1 MMIQRDT
8 HGLSAL
14 TALPFFGLTDA
25 VCRRLRD
32 IAPHARAVLPA
43 VLDRFYGHL
52 MQQPHLARLFADP
65 AQMNRAKAG
74 QARHWERILEGR
86 FDEGYLESAR
96 RVGAAHYRAGLAMP
110 YYIGG
115 YSFLMGELAGM
126 TARLYG
132 RGFARKAAADA
143 MAEAQQAVI
152 AAAMYDLSVCLAT
165 YPEAIDAERRSMV
178 TTMADHIDGEIGST
192 MEDMG
197 RLTGGVRDA
206 AERLNDTASR
216 TKASAATATDASNLA
231 LSSAQ
236 TVASAADELHSS
248 ISEIA
253 RQVGQSVDVARRA
266 VTRAVDARSVM
277 ETLTVTS
284 QEIGRVV
291 DMIGS
296 IAKQTN
302 LLALNATI
310 EAARAGE
317 AGKGF
322 AVVAG
327 EVKTL
332 ARQTADAT
340 EEIVAQVNRI
350 RDAAGRAAGSMDAVG
365 AIIHDMETFGSTIAA
380 AIEEQSAA
388 TQEISR
394 CVNET
399 ADGARRVAEVMT
411 ELAEEAEES
420 SELADEVMKDTGRMD
435 DTVAALGR
443 ALKRSVRGASQDAD
457 RRRDRR
463 AGCLLPVTVSVDGRT
478 VEGSVSDV
486 SAGGACVTLTGLKPG
501 VGTALTLSAPAL
513 GQPRRGQVVAV
524 SGALCH
530 IAFDD
535 ASRLSPGLM
544 ERLIT
549 DGGMAVVER
558 AKTDHLEFIKR
569 VMEAVEG
576 RSRTKAA
583 DLANHHTCRLG
594 KWYDGVN
601 DPHVRS
607 CPAYGALVD
616 PHRRVHDFG
625 KQALLR
631 TAAGDTPGARSA
643 AESMSAASREVLS
656 LLDQL
661 KGEIASGRR

>member
-1 MMIQRDT
+1 MMQRDERDR
-8 HGLSAL
+8 SAL
-14 TALPFFGLTDA
+14 TVLPFFGLTDA

-32 IAPHARAVLPA
+32 IAPHARAALPA
-43 VLDRFYGHL
+43 ALDRFYAHL
-52 MQQPHLARLFADP
+52 MQQPHLARLFDDP
-65 AQMNRAKAG
+65 AQMARAKEG
-74 QARHWERILEGR
+74 QSRHWERILEGR
-86 FDEGYLESAR
+86 FDEAYLDSAR
-96 RVGAAHYRAGLAMP
+96 RVGTAHYRAGLAMP

-115 YSFLMGELAGM
+115 YSFLMGELAAA
-126 TARLYG
+126 TARLYS
-132 RGFARKAAADA
+132 RGFGRRAASEA
-143 MAEAQQAVI
+143 MADAQQAVI

-178 TTMADHIDGEIGST
+178 TSMAEHIDGEIGAT

-197 RLTGGVRDA
+197 RLTGGVRGA
-206 AERLNDTASR
+206 AERLNHTAAR
-216 TKASAATATDASNLA
+216 TKVSAATATDASNLA

-266 VTRAVDARSVM
+266 VTQAGEARSVM

-310 EAARAGE
+310 EAARAGD

-340 EEIVAQVNRI
+340 EEIVAQVSRI
-350 RDAAGRAAGSMDAVG
+350 REAAGRAAGSMDSVG

-399 ADGARRVAEVMT
+399 ADGARRVSEVMT

-420 SELADEVMKDTGRMD
+420 SELAEEVMKDTGRMD

-443 ALKRSVRGASQDAD
+443 ALKRSVRGASEDAD

-463 AGCLLPVTVSVDGRT
+463 AGCLLPVTVSLNGATVD
-478 VEGSVSDV
+478 GSVSDI
-486 SAGGACVTLTGLKPG
+486 SIGGAAVSLTGAKPA
-501 VGTALTLSAPAL
+501 VGTDMTLSAPAL
-513 GQPRRGQVVAV
+513 GQPRRGRVVAV

-530 IAFDD
+530 VAFDAD
-535 ASRLSPGLM
+535 SHLSPGLM
-544 ERLIT
+544 ERLVT

-558 AKTDHLEFIKR
+558 AKTDHRDFVNR

-576 RSRTKAA
+576 RSKTKAA

-607 CPAYGALVD
+607 CPAYGALLD
-616 PHRRVHDFG
+616 PHRRVHEFG
-625 KQALLR
+625 KQALVR
-631 TAAGDTPGARSA
+631 TAAGDAPGARAA
-643 AESMSAASREVLS
+643 AESMNAASREVLT

-661 KGEIASGRR
+661 KGEIAGRRS